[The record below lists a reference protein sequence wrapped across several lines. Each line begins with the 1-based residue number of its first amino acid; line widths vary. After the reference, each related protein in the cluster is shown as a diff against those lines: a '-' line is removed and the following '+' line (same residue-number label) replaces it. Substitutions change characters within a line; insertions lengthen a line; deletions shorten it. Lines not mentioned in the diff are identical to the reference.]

1 MVKLHAAIKRIIY
14 RLLPELEQRSHVPQ
28 LAKIV
33 RVNDVVHNATS
44 TPERPHWSADVQL
57 ISAVDYTPL
66 PAPEFTAVTMTHTLE
81 RAPEAGALVVVQYI
95 NGSPHLPIITAV
107 LPWFKAVSQRSN
119 HAAEL
124 AASTTNRITLHNE
137 QCTINAGAINQH
149 TASHNTRT
157 HAHTINTHR
166 ARINATGHITQ
177 YADGNYT
184 AQSMGYTHIS
194 AGERLALT
202 ALASID
208 IATKA
213 DINHAANAVNTS
225 AATTVKTTAKQNI
238 EQTTE
243 AELIS
248 IAEQAARL
256 QAPKI
261 HVGSEGVN
269 VVEKLAELASIV
281 EKALN
286 VIAIHAHAPTGQVTV
301 KKDIESSAENAGEVN
316 AKVSELL

>member
-66 PAPEFTAVTMTHTLE
+66 PAPEFTAVTLAHTLE
-81 RAPEAGALVVVQYI
+81 RAPEAGALVVIQYI

-107 LPWFKAVSQRSN
+107 LPWFKAVNQRSN

-124 AASTTNRITLHNE
+124 AASRTNRITLHNE

-149 TASHNTRT
+149 AANHTTHT
-157 HAHTINTHR
+157 HAHTIHTHR
-166 ARINATGHITQ
+166 ASLNASGHVAQ

-202 ALASID
+202 ALQNID
-208 IATKA
+208 IATKSE
-213 DINHAANAVNTS
+213 INHAANAVNTS
-225 AATTVKTTAKQNI
+225 AETTVKTTAKQNI
-238 EQTTE
+238 EQTTK
-243 AELIS
+243 AELVS

-256 QAPKI
+256 QAPKM

-269 VVEKLAELASIV
+269 IVEKLAELAKIV
-281 EKALN
+281 ETGFKTIANHTHPTVGPTTSKGAIQGKA
-286 VIAIHAHAPTGQVTV
+286 
-301 KKDIESSAENAGEVN
+301 DNAGEVN